1 MRLWKGINNFPMG
14 MDSLSDEFNLKSR
27 TYWKKMAWGL
37 SLGFM
42 GAVAALIFILLMD
55 LGQSFYIPY
64 TTNTWQ
70 LFTGPWWLVVIMTG
84 AGLIV
89 GLIHHYT
96 PAKQMDVFDA
106 MEKGYLDPKPMPSS
120 VVASLVSLI
129 GGFSLGPEV
138 STGMLVTGLASW
150 ISKKRNLD
158 PDTTSIM
165 VKSSISGAWAGLFS
179 SPFAMLIMLLESKHK
194 QSVIF
199 YGTLLIAGLAAVIG
213 FAIFYAFQN
222 FNYSSLLG
230 LLSPPEYHLTLWN
243 LIESIFLGILA
254 VLVAL
259 VFVILNKIF
268 SRLVEPLNNRPIIR
282 STLGGFLLG
291 LLAVA
296 IPTTFGMGSTSMPV
310 VYQHAA
316 EIGVVLL
323 IVFALTKLVALS
335 GALNFGFIGGPIF
348 PLLFVGSCMGDAVH
362 LIFPQIPLGLALGCM
377 IVAVPA
383 ALVPIPLALGA
394 IGIIVIGLS
403 ATNALPV
410 LVAALVAFAVTR
422 GLLMGGKEEM
432 DVGG

>member
-1 MRLWKGINNFPMG
+1 MG

-37 SLGFM
+37 FLGFM